1 MRNEDQPGGGEGVL
15 LTTYLPTHSLRN
27 RGLDSIQTS
36 RRISILLKMVSLK
49 EMIHCLEDLI
59 NYFAYPEDDLGESFI

>member
-1 MRNEDQPGGGEGVL
+1 MIGL
-15 LTTYLPTHSLRN
+15 SAAHSSFLPN

-36 RRISILLKMVSLK
+36 RRISILLKTVSLK

-59 NYFAYPEDDLGESFI
+59 NYFAYPEDDLGEYS